1 MFASDIEGIFS
12 IFPLTVIFEIIEKF
26 EITLPIFAFSS
37 NFPIDKV
44 LRIDDSAN
52 ASSAISSMLSGKL
65 ILSKAQ
71 FANALFF
78 IDFKVGLNVTFF
90 NCEALNASSEIISV
104 FLRLI
109 SVIFEFSKAFFPI
122 SLIVEARSMLLM
134 LTSLNALSSIFEIVS
149 SIFTCLISFICFS

>member
-1 MFASDIEGIFS
+1 MVALSKAFLSISLIPFSKVKVLTLIFASDIEGIFS
-12 IFPLTVIFEIIEKF
+12 IFPLTVRFEIIEKF

-78 IDFKVGLNVTFF
+78 IDFKVELLNVTFF

-104 FLRLI
+104 FLRSI

-122 SLIVEARSMLLM
+122 SLIVEARS
-134 LTSLNALSSIFEIVS
+134 IF
-149 SIFTCLISFICFS
+149 